1 MGLTETKFAKL
12 KVMEIKRTRV
22 DSFDELSMKSSFM
35 NTDIF
40 YFLVKYGH
48 KLYKG

>member
-22 DSFDELSMKSSFM
+22 DSYDELTMK
-35 NTDIF
+35 
-40 YFLVKYGH
+40 
-48 KLYKG
+48 